1 MQMLRCF
8 IAALAVLAL
17 AACGGTP
24 GGNAPQPAS
33 TSVPAP
39 SAPGATAAPA
49 PAPTAGAGAPL
60 VVYHKS
66 GGIMGLDDTL
76 TVSAD
81 GTLTM
86 KDRKGTQTSGQATAE
101 QLGKL
106 NDLLNSMD
114 FATASP
120 NYPAAGADMFVYKIE
135 APAQNKTVT
144 AMDGTDYPQVVH
156 DIIDVLEAMRS
167 QAQ

>member
-1 MQMLRCF
+1 MHMLRYF
-8 IAALAVLAL
+8 LAAVAVLML

-24 GGNAPQPAS
+24 GTNAPQPAS

-39 SAPGATAAPA
+39 TAPGATAAPA

-76 TVSAD
+76 TVNAD
-81 GTLTM
+81 GTLTL
-86 KDRKGTQTSGQATAE
+86 KDRKGAQSSGQATAE
-101 QLGKL
+101 QLTKL

-114 FATASP
+114 FAVVPKSMP
-120 NYPAAGADMFVYKIE
+120 GAVADAFIYEIQ

-144 AMDGTDYPQVVH
+144 AMDGVEFPQVVH

-167 QAQ
+167 QVQ

>member
-1 MQMLRCF
+1 MQMLRYF
-8 IAALAVLAL
+8 LAAVAVLML

-24 GGNAPQPAS
+24 SANGPQPAG
-33 TSVPAP
+33 TTVPAP
-39 SAPGATAAPA
+39 TAPGATAAPA

-76 TVSAD
+76 TVNAD
-81 GTLTM
+81 GTFTL
-86 KDRKGTQTSGQATAE
+86 KDRAGAQSSGQATAE

-106 NDLLNSMD
+106 NDLLNSME
-114 FATASP
+114 FAAASP
-120 NYPAAGADMFVYKIE
+120 NYPAAGADMFVYKVE

-144 AMDGTDYPQVVH
+144 AMDGTDYPQVLH
-156 DIIDVLEAMRS
+156 DIIDVLESMR
-167 QAQ
+167 AQVQ